1 MFGSGPKSAAL
12 KPRWKWFLDTR
23 LELYMLTQFTAE
35 YLHTHTRA
43 HTQTHS
49 FPACVTVCVA
59 LFMQAASVLLWPAH
73 PTQTTSTSLASGDFS
88 VLLHLQERSSVPW
101 NIWERCYCK
110 VRRRSGLST
119 EGKSERKVKNK
130 REKWGRETG
139 GEKKSRW
146 REKQHWWPREGGKRE
161 REMEVKGEAKKQKMG
176 TGRHVS
182 NNICEGGRGSCGCV
196 REKAFQTTSVP
207 RSTSLMGG
215 EVRGRRDLKVRARR
229 GDDWRCLEWRLM
241 LLTQQAD
248 TGSSC
253 IFYRRRN
260 ISW

>member
-1 MFGSGPKSAAL
+1 MQFEILWMLRPDSCCFSIQPGKLPLAFSFYLFIYFHFFFMFVHVMRFYVWVWTQISS
-12 KPRWKWFLDTR
+12 
-23 LELYMLTQFTAE
+23 LETKMEMILRHQARIIHAHTVHSWIST
-35 YLHTHTRA
+35 HTHTRA

-59 LFMQAASVLLWPAH
+59 LFMQAASVLLWLAH

-139 GEKKSRW
+139 GEKRADGEKNSIGDQEKVEKERERW
-146 REKQHWWPREGGKRE
+146 R
-161 REMEVKGEAKKQKMG
+161 
-176 TGRHVS
+176 
-182 NNICEGGRGSCGCV
+182 
-196 REKAFQTTSVP
+196 
-207 RSTSLMGG
+207 
-215 EVRGRRDLKVRARR
+215 
-229 GDDWRCLEWRLM
+229 
-241 LLTQQAD
+241 
-248 TGSSC
+248 
-253 IFYRRRN
+253 
-260 ISW
+260 

>member
-1 MFGSGPKSAAL
+1 MQFEILWMLRPDSCCFSIQPGKLPLAFSFYLFIYFHFFFMFVHVM
-12 KPRWKWFLDTR
+12 RFCVWVWWKWFLDTR

-130 REKWGRETG
+130 QEKWGRETG
-139 GEKKSRW
+139 GEKRADGEKNSIGDQEKVEKERERW
-146 REKQHWWPREGGKRE
+146 R
-161 REMEVKGEAKKQKMG
+161 
-176 TGRHVS
+176 
-182 NNICEGGRGSCGCV
+182 
-196 REKAFQTTSVP
+196 
-207 RSTSLMGG
+207 
-215 EVRGRRDLKVRARR
+215 
-229 GDDWRCLEWRLM
+229 
-241 LLTQQAD
+241 
-248 TGSSC
+248 
-253 IFYRRRN
+253 
-260 ISW
+260 